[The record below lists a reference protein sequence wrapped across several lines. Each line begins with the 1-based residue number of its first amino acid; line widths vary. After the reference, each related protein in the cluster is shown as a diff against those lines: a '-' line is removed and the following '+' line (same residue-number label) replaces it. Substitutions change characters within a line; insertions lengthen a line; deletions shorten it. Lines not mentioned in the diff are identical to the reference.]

1 MNAAESRTSSIM
13 CVGASLAE
21 HIDMVAAAARAHSGR
36 VVRAGVETA
45 LLSFDSASSAVVAGI
60 DIQRSAATTP
70 TGSQMRIGL
79 ATGDVDWV
87 DGACN
92 GIAVDVAT
100 ELLGIALPG
109 QMLVNNVVRWLAGEA
124 VGNVYVPFVAGEN
137 DGGDGRI
144 EIFSVDWQSR
154 SAVADVVTEM
164 EQPAVPLPAGIANAV
179 RQPLVGRDSEWNVLQ
194 AAWDRARAG
203 TREVVL
209 IGGEAGAG
217 KTRLAADFARRCHE
231 AGAIVLLGTCD
242 AELALPYQPWV
253 HALDHL
259 LRSLPG
265 FGRPQNSERDLGDLL
280 LLLPQLEGLMPGLS
294 RSPAADPETERYLL
308 FSAVDRVLAGAAQSS
323 PMVLL
328 LDDIH
333 WAGRPTLELLRH
345 LVRAGSA
352 GRLMVIATYRD
363 GAAEVTDPL
372 AECLVDMQR
381 SESVTR
387 VRLGG
392 LDTASVEQFVAGALG
407 QELDGDLR
415 HLAAVAC
422 DRSAGNAFFLGE
434 LFRHLVQQ
442 GVVARQN
449 ERWIV
454 RRDIAGV
461 GAPDSVR
468 DVVVARMARLSRRAR
483 RPLELA
489 AVAGQRVEFR
499 VLSLASG
506 MTADDVGAGLDELVD
521 TGFLVEVG
529 GRLPTY
535 QFTHALVRDTV
546 EEVLSSSVRARLH
559 LRIAETLEQVYEA
572 DSRPVFAELAYH
584 FSAAAAVGGV
594 EQGIHYGR
602 LAAEQASSSVAY
614 DEAISQFEAVL
625 QLLPNEGVE
634 ATEVLIDLGLVQMR
648 RGFSST
654 AQDTYRRAFEIAV
667 RYNRAELMARAAL
680 GYEECVHQ
688 RGAPGAP
695 AVRMVSEALGVVGA
709 QPGPLQ
715 ARLQASLARSLSL
728 SGDTNAAVEAGEL
741 ALSMARA
748 VGDVGCVIAALQA
761 TTIVSS
767 EPSRLLEAST
777 ELRDVALQVG
787 DHWSAVYATG
797 NMCRALME
805 LGRLGEAAEVLVQH
819 RLLAERGR
827 FLMFQYMG
835 HVYEA
840 VLALAAGRFGEAEQ
854 AAERAHAVGES
865 SNIVFDA
872 GVYGLQMF
880 AIRREQGRLA
890 EVLPL
895 IRLLSSRGAE
905 GAVWRPG
912 LTVLYA
918 ETGMLDESRRELD
931 ALSPGGFASI
941 PRDSVWPA
949 CLTFL
954 AEACITCGDEQHA
967 GVLLRELDAFAGRNL
982 MVGMTI
988 CFGPADR
995 LRGGLA
1001 RLVGLANEAESHFRA
1016 ALALADRSA
1025 SPVWRAHVQHDWAS
1039 LVAARNDFA
1048 AAEVLARQAHATAVS
1063 LGMRALA
1070 ERASAVL
1077 ERNGMT
1083 PVSTDVDGLS
1093 QRELQVLALIA
1104 EGCSNREIGERLFI
1118 SQHTAANHV
1127 RSILQKSGC
1136 ANRAEAAAYAVHR
1149 DLVTQ
1154 PRTTVVGR

>member
-13 CVGASLAE
+13 CVGVSLAE
-21 HIDMVAAAARAHSGR
+21 HIELVVGVARAHSGR
-36 VVRAGVETA
+36 VVRTGGETT
-45 LLSFDSASSAVVAGI
+45 LLAFDSASSALIAGA
-60 DIQRSAATTP
+60 DMQRAAAIASA
-70 TGSQMRIGL
+70 GSPIRIGL
-79 ATGDVDWV
+79 ATGDVVWT
-87 DGACN
+87 DGACT
-92 GIAVDVAT
+92 GVAVDVAT
-100 ELLGIALPG
+100 ELLRHAQPG
-109 QMLVNNVVRWLAGEA
+109 QILVNNVVRWLAGEA
-124 VGNVYVPFVAGEN
+124 AGSVYVPVDDDAS
-137 DGGDGRI
+137 DGLV
-144 EIFSVDWQSR
+144 ETYSVDWQSH
-154 SAVADVVTEM
+154 SPAGDVVTEM
-164 EQPAVPLPAGIANAV
+164 EQPGVPLPAGIANAV

-194 AAWDRARAG
+194 DAWERARDGA
-203 TREVVL
+203 REVVL
-209 IGGEAGAG
+209 VGGEAGAG

-265 FGRPQNSERDLGDLL
+265 FGRPQNSDRDLGDLL
-280 LLLPQLEGLMPGLS
+280 VLLPQLEGLLPGLS

-328 LDDIH
+328 LDDLH

-345 LVRAGSA
+345 LVRTGSA
-352 GRLMVIATYRD
+352 ARLMVIATYRD
-363 GAAEVTDPL
+363 GAAELTDPL
-372 AECLVDMQR
+372 AECLVDLQR

-387 VRLGG
+387 LRLGG
-392 LDTASVEQFVAGALG
+392 LDTASVEKFVAGALG

-415 HLAAVAC
+415 RLAAVAC
-422 DRSAGNAFFLGE
+422 DRSAGNVFFLGE

-449 ERWIV
+449 DRWVV
-454 RRDIAGV
+454 RRDITGV

-468 DVVVARMARLSRRAR
+468 DVVASRMARLSRRAR

-499 VLSLASG
+499 VLSLAAE
-506 MTADDVGAGLDELVD
+506 MTADEVGAGLDELVD

-546 EEVLSSSVRARLH
+546 EEVMSSSVRARLH
-559 LRIAETLEQVYEA
+559 LRIAEALERVYEA
-572 DSRPVFAELAYH
+572 DSRSVFAELAYH

-594 EQGIHYGR
+594 AQGIHYGR
-602 LAAEQASSSVAY
+602 LAAEQARSSVAY
-614 DEAISQFEAVL
+614 DDAISQFEAVL
-625 QLLPNEGVE
+625 QLLPSEGID

-648 RGFSST
+648 RGFSFI
-654 AQDTYRRAFEIAV
+654 AQDTYRRAFATARRECW
-667 RYNRAELMARAAL
+667 AELVANAAL

-695 AVRMVSEALGVVGA
+695 AVQMVSEAISLVGD
-709 QPGPLQ
+709 QPGPLR

-728 SGDTNAAVEAGEL
+728 SGDKDAAMAAGEA
-741 ALSMARA
+741 ALTMARA
-748 VGDVGCVIAALQA
+748 VGDLGCVVAALQA

-777 ELRDVALQVG
+777 ELRQVALQLG

-797 NMCRALME
+797 NMCRGLIE
-805 LGRLGEAAEVLVQH
+805 LGRLGEAAEILVQH

-840 VLALAAGRFGEAEQ
+840 VLALAAGRFDEAEQ
-854 AAERAHAVGES
+854 AAELAHAVGDS

-895 IRLLSSRGAE
+895 MRMLSARPDEQAM
-905 GAVWRPG
+905 WRPG
-912 LTVLYA
+912 LAVLYA
-918 ETGMLDESRRELD
+918 ELGLLEESRRELE
-931 ALSPGGFASI
+931 ALSPDGFVSI

-949 CLTFL
+949 CLSFL
-954 AEACITCGDEQHA
+954 AEACIACGDEKYA
-967 GVLLRELDAFAGRNL
+967 GVLLRELDVYAGRNL
-982 MVGMTI
+982 MVAMTI
-988 CFGPADR
+988 CLGPADR

-1001 RLVGLANEAESHFRA
+1001 RLVGLGNEAESHFRA

-1025 SPVWRAHVQHDWAS
+1025 SPVWRAHVQHDWAG
-1039 LVAARNDFA
+1039 LAAARNDLVS
-1048 AAEVLARQAHATAVS
+1048 AEALAREAHTTAVS

-1070 ERASAVL
+1070 EQASSIL
-1077 ERNGMT
+1077 DRSGMA
-1083 PVSTDVDGLS
+1083 PPSSADSDGLS
-1093 QRELQVLALIA
+1093 QRELQVLVLIA

-1149 DLVTQ
+1149 DLVRQ